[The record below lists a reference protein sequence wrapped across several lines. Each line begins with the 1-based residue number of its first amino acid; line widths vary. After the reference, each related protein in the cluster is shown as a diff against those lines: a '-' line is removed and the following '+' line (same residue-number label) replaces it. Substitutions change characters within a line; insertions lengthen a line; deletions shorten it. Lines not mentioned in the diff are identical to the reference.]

1 MDDAT
6 YSSETYEE
14 ARRVARLV
22 LRHAGLSAGGLAA
35 IVNNEDG
42 DRRTPR
48 WIRYRIREARD
59 KLGVLIVSTPEGG
72 YWIPTSR
79 EEAVRYAE
87 RCRKQGR
94 RLFVL
99 AAQAVGRA
107 DVASG
112 EQFTLDLVTGE
123 GPVAIEP
130 ADWDR
135 HLATVAARLGMTV
148 EQLRGA
154 GATERGGDE
163 SRGQGESTE
172 DASDD
177 AAQ

>member
-1 MDDAT
+1 MDDT
-6 YSSETYEE
+6 CSNETWED

-22 LRHAGLSAGGLAA
+22 LRHAGLSAGGLAG
-35 IVNNEDG
+35 IVNNQDG

-99 AAQAVGRA
+99 AAQAIGRA

-112 EQFTLDLVTGE
+112 EQFTLDLVAGDQALE
-123 GPVAIEP
+123 IPP

-148 EQLRGA
+148 EQLTGA
-154 GATERGGDE
+154 GAETTEGEEDRN
-163 SRGQGESTE
+163 GQP
-172 DASDD
+172 DL
-177 AAQ
+177 